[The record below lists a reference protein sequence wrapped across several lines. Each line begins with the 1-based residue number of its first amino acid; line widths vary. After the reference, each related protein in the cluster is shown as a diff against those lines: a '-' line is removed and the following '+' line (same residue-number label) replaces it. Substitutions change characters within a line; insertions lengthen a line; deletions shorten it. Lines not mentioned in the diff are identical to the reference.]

1 MLSSVWI
8 EGVYMLMQSQP
19 KFAQLLVISVNKFHL
34 VMTEVMPSTVTVE
47 MQHEYKPLFSMK
59 YIRRWW

>member
-1 MLSSVWI
+1 
-8 EGVYMLMQSQP
+8 MQSQP

-59 YIRRWW
+59 YIKEVVVSPTSRPQQK